1 MVWEGKNAF
10 EECATA
16 EEKKKSET
24 QLAPC
29 AKGPVITCGGEEVGE
44 IVAPYE
50 ATGKERRG
58 GTFGMEDGLRRDEP
72 DFVSGQPKS
81 MTEFEVFSVTEV
93 VVAEEVTS
101 AVGNG

>member
-1 MVWEGKNAF
+1 MAWEGKNAF

-16 EEKKKSET
+16 EEKKKSAA

-29 AKGPVITCGGEEVGE
+29 AKRPVIPCGGEEVGE

-50 ATGKERRG
+50 AAGKERRG
-58 GTFGMEDGLRRDEP
+58 GSFGMEDGLRRDEP

-93 VVAEEVTS
+93 VIAEEVAT
-101 AVGNG
+101 AVGKG